1 MGENEAKAAHQA
13 WLQQQ
18 QRKKDKPCT
27 RREQRMPPRKGM
39 KNGRLNMDKI
49 LHKTRTKTRQE
60 TYTKPYVFKLR
71 RNMSPGDL

>member
-1 MGENEAKAAHQA
+1 V
-13 WLQQQ
+13 
-18 QRKKDKPCT
+18 RVSRT
-27 RREQRMPPRKGM
+27 RSMTSPRK